1 MKTWLVAA
9 VAALLLGTP
18 AHAQDETAEIDT
30 IFAWVTPGK
39 GALTSHL
46 NDSPT
51 QVLDLSPV
59 DPDTFQRGL
68 QTVRFL
74 RDAAGKVVAL
84 ELTNPAL
91 RRIRFTTRRP

>member
-1 MKTWLVAA
+1 MS
-9 VAALLLGTP
+9 
-18 AHAQDETAEIDT
+18 QDEFELTFLSADQFDLKSMEGQT
-30 IFAWVTPGK
+30 TRYRRARPYTP
-39 GALTSHL
+39 
-46 NDSPT
+46 
-51 QVLDLSPV
+51 SPV